1 MDKRSQRTLKN
12 RISCTGVGL
21 HSGVAVS
28 MTLHPALPDTGVV
41 FHRSDVDPGAAR
53 VSAQWQNIRAGTL
66 CTTLGNDAGT
76 TVGTVEHLMAAM
88 SGCGVDNVL
97 VELNGPEV
105 PVMDGSA
112 EPFVHLAECAG
123 TVAQDAPRRYLR
135 VLKRID
141 VVEGDRH
148 MAMAPADEFRV
159 RFEIDFQSPAVARQS
174 CGLAVTERS
183 FKENIGRAR
192 TFGFAGDVNKLRAR
206 GYARGGTLENSVVV
220 DGETILNNGGLRYED
235 EFVRHKILDVV
246 GDMYLAGAPLLAEVV
261 GVRSGHSLTHRL
273 LRTLFADDG
282 AWRLETF
289 TAPARAVREPDPR
302 VPAAAVA
309 TV

>member
-1 MDKRSQRTLKN
+1 
-12 RISCTGVGL
+12 
-21 HSGVAVS
+21 
-28 MTLHPALPDTGVV
+28 MTLHPAPPDTGIV
-41 FHRSDVDPGAAR
+41 FHRSDVDPKAAHVPAR
-53 VSAQWQNIRAGTL
+53 WENIRAGIL

-88 SGCGVDNVL
+88 SGCAVDNVL

-112 EPFVHLAECAG
+112 EPFVRLAECAG
-123 TVAQDAPRRYLR
+123 TVVQDSPRRYLR
-135 VLKRID
+135 VLKRI
-141 VVEGDRH
+141 VVEEGDRY
-148 MAMAPADEFRV
+148 MALVPAEEFRV
-159 RFEIDFQSPAVARQS
+159 RFEIDFQSSAVARQA

-192 TFGFAGDVNKLRAR
+192 TFGFASDVNDLRAR

-235 EFVRHKILDVV
+235 EFVRHKILDCV
-246 GDMYLAGAPLLAEVV
+246 GDMYLAGAPVLAEVV
-261 GVRSGHSLTHRL
+261 GIRSGHSLTHGL
-273 LRTLFADDG
+273 LRALFADDG
-282 AWRLETF
+282 AWRLEAFPATNR
-289 TAPARAVREPDPR
+289 AARAPEPR

-309 TV
+309 TA